1 VEVVET
7 LLLSHQDLKEETE
20 EVSLEEEAAVEV
32 EGTQE
37 EFGTS
42 LEEPTAEMTEMEET
56 EVAAE
61 VVVVDGG
68 ETVTLD
74 AGQAAEV
81 VDVMLELH
89 FLLTTDGRKKDLET
103 VITGVVEDMVDVVE
117 EEEVAMTEEEVVVE

>member
-20 EVSLEEEAAVEV
+20 EVSLEEAAAAVEV

-61 VVVVDGG
+61 VVDGG

>member
-1 VEVVET
+1 VET

-20 EVSLEEEAAVEV
+20 EVSLEEAAAVEV

-61 VVVVDGG
+61 VVDGG

>member
-1 VEVVET
+1 MET

-20 EVSLEEEAAVEV
+20 EVSLEEAAAVEV

-61 VVVVDGG
+61 VVDGG

>member
-1 VEVVET
+1 
-7 LLLSHQDLKEETE
+7 
-20 EVSLEEEAAVEV
+20 
-32 EGTQE
+32 
-37 EFGTS
+37 
-42 LEEPTAEMTEMEET
+42 M
-56 EVAAE
+56 
-61 VVVVDGG
+61 VDGG

>member
-20 EVSLEEEAAVEV
+20 EVSLEEAAAVEV

-61 VVVVDGG
+61 VVDGG

>member
-1 VEVVET
+1 MEVVET

-20 EVSLEEEAAVEV
+20 EVSLEEAAAAVEV

-61 VVVVDGG
+61 VVDGG